1 MRVPFERVCD
11 RAACLCVAVCGLTS
25 FMFVVVPGGA
35 AGWIVPQHPIT
46 ATCGVNG
53 SASAC
58 NGCADVRNGL
68 VGCVCA

>member
-1 MRVPFERVCD
+1 MPFERVCD
-11 RAACLCVAVCGLTS
+11 RAACLRAAVRELTP

-35 AGWIVPQHPIT
+35 VGEHVPRPPIP

>member
-1 MRVPFERVCD
+1 MPFERVCD
-11 RAACLCVAVCGLTS
+11 RAACLCAAVCWLRS
-25 FMFVVVPGGA
+25 FMLVVVPGA
-35 AGWIVPQHPIT
+35 AVGEHVPRHPIA
-46 ATCGVNG
+46 ATCDVNG